1 MIKKITVQQIKSCI
15 DGIDIASY
23 CNQVDYTRA
32 ELSKSLSSLNI
43 SLSNLV
49 KTQCSGVDYFE
60 MQHTFRSKESD
71 VESCLI
77 TISFKLS
84 KIEDKFTFI
93 LGRDGYDKFLQT
105 MANVVYMITEGARA
119 VGELNKQ
126 IHEAQ
131 SSKGASTVILYRWGI
146 TDKFCKVFDWDY
158 DKVKIKLSKTSMMQ
172 LIDLVDAGE
181 LSNYIDNTDWSIS
194 IKGLISQFNRI
205 PLHEKIN
212 AAMATTDIEKIL
224 TENMLSVED
233 IVAVI
238 GRSKGKTG
246 IQEIK
251 SVSVVK
257 ELGKFIA
264 IANWKIDY
272 SKKAI
277 SMQIMN
283 NKVLDI
289 ENDRFISDRD
299 ILDRMDKKLNIS
311 SQISSRMFG

>member
-23 CNQVDYTRA
+23 CNQVDYSRA
-32 ELSKSLSSLNI
+32 DVSKSLSSLSI

-49 KTQCSGVDYFE
+49 RTQCTGIDYFE
-60 MQHTFRSKESD
+60 LQHTFKEI
-71 VESCLI
+71 ESNNEQCIL
-77 TISFKLS
+77 TIAFKIS
-84 KIEDKFTFI
+84 KIEDRFTFV
-93 LGRDGYDKFLQT
+93 LGKDGYDKFLQNIT
-105 MANVVYMITEGARA
+105 NIVYLITEGAKA

-126 IHEAQ
+126 IHEIQNAKG
-131 SSKGASTVILYRWGI
+131 SSVVILYRWGI

-158 DKVKIKLSKTSMMQ
+158 DRIKVKLSRTSIIQ
-172 LIDLVDAGE
+172 LIDLVETGE
-181 LSNYIDNTDWSIS
+181 LKEYIENTDWSIS
-194 IKGLISQFNRI
+194 IKSYIDMFNRI

-212 AAMATTDIEKIL
+212 AALMTTDIEKIL

-238 GRSKGKTG
+238 GRSKGKSG

-257 ELGKFIA
+257 ELGKFII
-264 IANWKIDY
+264 IANWKVDY
-272 SKKAI
+272 SKKLI
-277 SMQIMN
+277 SMQIMG

-299 ILDRMDKKLNIS
+299 IIDRMDKKLNIC
-311 SQISSRMFG
+311 SQISGRMFS